1 MPQLLT
7 TAEAATLLA
16 VSTRTLEGWRSKL
29 VGPPY
34 KKLSD
39 NVVRY
44 SAEDL
49 EAWVDRSSQTGQP

>member
-16 VSTRTLEGWRSKL
+16 VSSRTLEGWRAKL
-29 VGPPY
+29 VGPRY
-34 KKLSD
+34 MKLSD

-44 SAEDL
+44 SPKDL
-49 EAWVDRSSQTGQP
+49 EAWLEESAQTGQP